1 MIKLQAAGLQPYEK
15 KGSGKGVFLQN
26 TLSYRT
32 PPMAVPVFFS
42 VSLLLPIRFT
52 LLYLPPPLLFS
63 EVIFLF
69 LILLYLTF
77 LQKRKEKKKIFIENQ
92 KKIWEIVLL
101 TDRCIIKKII
111 SKKNV
116 M

>member
-1 MIKLQAAGLQPYEK
+1 MK
-15 KGSGKGVFLQN
+15 KEALAQVF
-26 TLSYRT
+26 SYRT
-32 PPMAVPVFFS
+32 PPVAVSVFLS
-42 VSLLLPIRFT
+42 VSLLLPISFT
-52 LLYLPPPLLFS
+52 LLYLPPPPLFS

-77 LQKRKEKKKIFIENQ
+77 LQKKRKEKKKIFIENH
-92 KKIWEIVLL
+92 KKIWEIVVL
-101 TDRCIIKKII
+101 TDRCIIKKMI